1 MEQEFN
7 VTKQR
12 AANLDEIDLGELL
25 FDLWLNKWEIILA
38 MAFGA
43 VAAFFLSTVI
53 MTPKYTSQTSL
64 YVLAKQEANT
74 NQNAITTADLSIG
87 TQLTNDYQE
96 LLTSRPVLEQTIAE
110 LGLDMTT
117 EDLADLIKVTNDSNT
132 RILKIAV
139 THEDPQLAR
148 NIADTLR
155 TAVSEQIISVMNID
169 AVNTVEDANL
179 PLEPSSPKK
188 MRNLLIGIMAGFVIS
203 AGLIVLRSI
212 MDDTVKNSDDV
223 EKYLGVPVMGMIPD
237 SDSTDITKEK
247 V

>member
-1 MEQEFN
+1 MEQEFS

-43 VAAFFLSTVI
+43 VAAFFLSTVV

-74 NQNAITTADLSIG
+74 NQNAITTADLTIG
-87 TQLTNDYQE
+87 TQLTSDYQV
-96 LLTSRPVLEQTIAE
+96 LMTSRPVLEQTIAE
-110 LGLDMTT
+110 LDLDMTT
-117 EDLADLIKVTNDSNT
+117 EELAKMIKVTNDSNT

-139 THEDPQLAR
+139 THEDPYLAR

-179 PLEPSSPKK
+179 PIKPSSPNKK
-188 MRNLLIGIMAGFVIS
+188 RNLLIGLMAGFVLS

-223 EKYLGVPVMGMIPD
+223 EKYLGVPVMGMIPN
-237 SDSTDITKEK
+237 SESTDITKEK

>member
-1 MEQEFN
+1 MEEEFS

-12 AANLDEIDLGELL
+12 AANFDEIDLGELL
-25 FDLWLNKWEIILA
+25 FELWLNKWEIIIA

-64 YVLAKQEANT
+64 YVLAKQETNA
-74 NQNAITTADLSIG
+74 NQNAITTADLNIG
-87 TQLTNDYQE
+87 TQLTNDYQV
-96 LLTSRPVLEQTIAE
+96 LMTSRPVLEQTIAE
-110 LGLDMTT
+110 LGLDMST
-117 EDLADLIKVTNDSNT
+117 EQLAGMVKVTNDSNT

-139 THEDPQLAR
+139 TNEDPQLAR

-169 AVNTVEDANL
+169 AVNTVEDASL
-179 PLEPSSPKK
+179 PLKPSSPHKK
-188 MRNLLIGIMAGFVIS
+188 KNLLIGIMAGFVLS
-203 AGLIVLRSI
+203 AGLIILRSI

-237 SDSTDITKEK
+237 SVSTDIVKEK
-247 V
+247 A

>member
-1 MEQEFN
+1 MEEEFS

-12 AANLDEIDLGELL
+12 AANIDEIDLGELL
-25 FDLWLNKWEIILA
+25 FELWLNKLEIILA

-74 NQNAITTADLSIG
+74 NANTITTADLSVG
-87 TQLTNDYQE
+87 TQLTNDYQV
-96 LLTSRPVLEQTIAE
+96 LMTSRPVLEQTIAE

-117 EDLADLIKVTNDSNT
+117 EELADMVKVTNDSNT
-132 RILKIAV
+132 RILKIEV
-139 THEDPQLAR
+139 TNEDPQLAR

-169 AVNTVEDANL
+169 AVNTVEDASM
-179 PLEPSSPKK
+179 PLKPSSPNKK
-188 MRNLLIGIMAGFVIS
+188 RNILIGLMAGFVLS

-223 EKYLGVPVMGMIPD
+223 ERYLGVPVMGMIPD
-237 SDSTDITKEK
+237 SESVDIAKEK
-247 V
+247 R